1 LGNARPDRQSDAVRL
16 ALREIRRAKLRFG
29 LLSGAVGL
37 LVFLILF
44 QQTLLGTLLGYFTGA
59 LENQSAEVVVY
70 NEEARRNLAGSV
82 IGEDQLTAVGQ
93 VEGVRDAGPLGQGT
107 FTVTAGGEETD
118 AAIWGYRLGGPG
130 QPTRLV
136 EGRLPEGD
144 LEGVASSVDAP
155 AGFDVGDLV
164 RVGGPGGVLEIVV
177 VGLAADSR
185 FSVQPVVFVSYET
198 FERAAMFVNPDAPF
212 VLPSAV
218 LVHPDQAVDATE
230 LAARITAEVDGV
242 EALDRATAVDSLPG
256 VSAVSQSFAL
266 ILLLAFVV
274 VTLVVGFFFL
284 IITVQ
289 KLPALGLLK
298 ATGHSNRALLGSV
311 AVQVLL
317 VIVVGIAIGGL
328 LLGGASLAS
337 SDDFPI
343 SADPALIAETGA
355 VVLVLGFLASLASLR
370 RVAQVDPAGVVG
382 RPSLGGLE

>member
-1 LGNARPDRQSDAVRL
+1 MGVRL

-59 LENQSAEVVVY
+59 LENQSGEVVVY
-70 NEEARRNLAGSV
+70 NEEARRNLAGSLV
-82 IGEDQLTAVGQ
+82 DDDQLDAIDAVD
-93 VEGVRDAGPLGQGT
+93 GVADVGPLGQGT
-107 FTVTAGGEETD
+107 FTVVAGGEETD

-130 QPTRLV
+130 EPTRLV

-144 LEGVASSVDAP
+144 LEAVASSIDAS
-155 AGFDVGDLV
+155 AGFDIGDRV
-164 RVGGPGGVLEIVV
+164 RVGGPGGDLEVEV

-185 FSVQPVVFVSYET
+185 FSVQPVMFVSYET
-198 FERAAMFVNPDAPF
+198 FEQAVRSVNPDAPF
-212 VLPSAV
+212 VLPSAG
-218 LVHPDQAVDATE
+218 LVTPADGVDATQ
-230 LAARITAEVDGV
+230 LAERITAEVQGV

-289 KLPALGLLK
+289 KLPSIGLLK
-298 ATGHSNRALLGSV
+298 AIGFDTRTLVGSV
-311 AVQVLL
+311 AVQVAL
-317 VIVVGIAIGGL
+317 VTVAGIAIGAGL
-328 LLGGASLAS
+328 LGLASLGS
-337 SDDFPI
+337 SESFPI
-343 SADPALIAETGA
+343 SADPSLIATTGA
-355 VVLVLGFLASLASLR
+355 TVLVLAALASIASLR
-370 RVAQVDPAGVVG
+370 RVTKVDPTSTVT
-382 RPSLGGLE
+382 RPSLGGIE

>member
-1 LGNARPDRQSDAVRL
+1 VRL

-59 LENQSAEVVVY
+59 LENQSGEVVVY
-70 NEEARRNLAGSV
+70 NEEARRNLAGSIIDDDQIAA
-82 IGEDQLTAVGQ
+82 IGMVDGVGD
-93 VEGVRDAGPLGQGT
+93 VGPLGQGT
-107 FTVTAGGEETD
+107 FTVVAGGEETD
-118 AAIWGYRLGGPG
+118 AAIWGYRLDGPG
-130 QPTRLV
+130 EPTRLV
-136 EGRLPEGD
+136 EGRLAEGD
-144 LEGVASSVDAP
+144 LEAVASSIDAP
-155 AGFDVGDLV
+155 AGFDIGDVV
-164 RVGGPGGVLEIVV
+164 RVSGPGDGLEIVV

-185 FSVQPVVFVSYET
+185 FSVQPVMFVSYET
-198 FERAAMFVNPDAPF
+198 FDRAVRNVNPDAPV
-212 VLPSAV
+212 VLPSAA
-218 LVHPDQAVDATE
+218 LVQPADGVDAAE
-230 LAARITAEVDGV
+230 LADRISAEVDGV

-298 ATGHSNRALLGSV
+298 AIGFDTATLVRSV

-317 VIVVGIAIGGL
+317 VTVAGVAIGAGL
-328 LLGGASLAS
+328 LGLASLGS
-337 SDDFPI
+337 SESFPI
-343 SADPALIAETGA
+343 SADPALIGATGA
-355 VVLVLGFLASLASLR
+355 TVLVLAFLASIASLR
-370 RVAQVDPAGVVG
+370 RVARVDPAATVS
-382 RPSLGGLE
+382 RPSLGGIE